1 MSAPP
6 VRMLGIEDR
15 LAADPE
21 GTERDAIVGQLHDAY
36 RMFKRELDDGART
49 ERYFQLAAL
58 IIAIGEAT
66 KVVPML
72 WADLQP
78 RQSARVSRE
87 G

>member
-6 VRMLGIEDR
+6 VRMLGLEDR

-21 GTERDAIVGQLHDAY
+21 GNERDAIVGQLHDAY

-49 ERYFQLAAL
+49 ERYFQLVAL
-58 IIAIGEAT
+58 IVAIDEAM
-66 KVVPML
+66 KVVPSL
-72 WADLQP
+72 WAHLQP
-78 RQSARVSRE
+78 GPNASRSQK